1 MFTISSRKTI
11 SSSRL
16 YVFLRTYNILYMSH
30 MIDKCRCLFC
40 VAFEGDAETV
50 VLAIK
55 EDPSAM
61 NRRIDGTIHD

>member
-1 MFTISSRKTI
+1 
-11 SSSRL
+11 
-16 YVFLRTYNILYMSH
+16 MSH